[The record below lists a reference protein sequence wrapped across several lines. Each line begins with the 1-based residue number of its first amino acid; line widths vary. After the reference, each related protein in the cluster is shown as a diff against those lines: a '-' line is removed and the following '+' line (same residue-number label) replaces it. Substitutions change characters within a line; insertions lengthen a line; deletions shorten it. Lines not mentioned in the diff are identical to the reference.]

1 MKPAY
6 LLLLLNAMHLR
17 LACANALGCLL
28 DFLVRLLALL
38 RSLQALSL
46 LTAQHWSTPDGYAG
60 LIMQIL

>member
-1 MKPAY
+1 
-6 LLLLLNAMHLR
+6 MHLR

-46 LTAQHWSTPDGYAG
+46 RTAQPLNDG
-60 LIMQIL
+60 LIMHFL